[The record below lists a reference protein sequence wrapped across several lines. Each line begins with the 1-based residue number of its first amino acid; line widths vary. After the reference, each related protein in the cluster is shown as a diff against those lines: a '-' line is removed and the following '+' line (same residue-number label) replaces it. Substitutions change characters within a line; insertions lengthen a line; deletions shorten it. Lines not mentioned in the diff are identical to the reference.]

1 MEDKLYDL
9 MDWAEIEAVVYS
21 EEDHPREILGP
32 RVTPEGI
39 LIQCFFPGETRVSVK
54 TLSDNR
60 LHPMVLED
68 EAGFFA
74 VLLKGRQIPKYMYV
88 LGGERG
94 GKEAVSYTHLDV
106 YKRQL

>member
-54 TLSDNR
+54 TFLITAFTPWCWRTKPDFS
-60 LHPMVLED
+60 P
-68 EAGFFA
+68 
-74 VLLKGRQIPKYMYV
+74 YC
-88 LGGERG
+88 
-94 GKEAVSYTHLDV
+94 
-106 YKRQL
+106 